1 MATSIDKSVNWRK
14 SADTPDYQVAA
25 RRVDTFVQPQ
35 RNTKGDQVAEALN
48 QAAGVISN
56 VGKQQ
61 AQAQKEALRK
71 ATALQKDQAR
81 VDANA
86 EAALFNEAQKEQS
99 YNEDSTFDGIFGNVY
114 AEGSDARTRLNDITN
129 KYKDNPEALA
139 TFENSFK
146 MQTEAPTI
154 KAIGSAVAEQKFNA
168 ISALMP
174 PEYATQLENHNG
186 DKDKAFRATESTM
199 FKKLTNKVD
208 GYGLKPSLAADML
221 GKVFLNE
228 TITRDSNGF
237 ANTYNAEKYIELGK
251 GSNEMRVKLQNAIT
265 TQTRYAA
272 SERSNQRT
280 EDKIAEDAITAERT
294 TALMDGTWA
303 TSDSDILA
311 NTSLTDAQKIQLVNT
326 NRAVKQQ
333 NSIAATPELKAE
345 AKRLFYSAKRD
356 LTYAAISGDYT
367 AFGFTEK
374 PSVEEL
380 EDKLAKMYFGK
391 MANVNDFNTLVASAS
406 EQLDL
411 SNHIDKQGST
421 KVLNVRVKQLS
432 GQFEASMF
440 TRNMRKYS
448 QEVLDNVPW
457 ETHLN
462 QEFSKEVHEQ
472 LQEHVKGGGIV
483 SDGTLSSIYDSAA
496 NKVMQ
501 PIIDYANADP
511 QGRKTIREEGLNEQ
525 PPKVGGNVEKL
536 TAPNAKG
543 LSMWEAYAKANGG
556 YPSEAFLASWDAR
569 GLERVSEAPTDTPE
583 ELEAQKIEE
592 QDKAI
597 REKMEVI
604 LDAKN
609 EPSPTQNKRTKA
621 YQEAEKALEGVSEE
635 KREEII
641 NQYAEGVIEA
651 LEAKLPTFAYT
662 ARPEVKEFI
671 MKIRENPEAVFEDT
685 WMRRYYD
692 KSGG

>member
-1 MATSIDKSVNWRK
+1 MATSIDKSTNWRK
-14 SADTPDYQVAA
+14 SADKPDYQVAA
-25 RRVDTFVQPQ
+25 RQVDTFVQQP
-35 RNTKGDQVAEALN
+35 RNTKGDQVAAALN
-48 QAAGVISN
+48 QAAGVVSN

-61 AQAQKEALRK
+61 VQAQKEAERK

-86 EAALFNEAQKEQS
+86 EAALFNEAQKEQP

-186 DKDKAFRATESTM
+186 DKDKAFRATESAM
-199 FKKLTNKVD
+199 FKKLTNKEE
-208 GYGLKPSLAADML
+208 GYGLKPSIAADML

-237 ANTYNAEKYIELGK
+237 ANTYNAEKYIASGK

-294 TALMDGTWA
+294 TELMSGAWVT
-303 TSDSDILA
+303 TDSNILG
-311 NTSLTDAQKIQLVNT
+311 NTTLTDAQKIQLVKINQ
-326 NRAVKQQ
+326 AVKQQ
-333 NSIAATPELKAE
+333 NSIAATPELKAQ
-345 AKRLFYSAKRD
+345 AKRLYLKTKRE
-356 LTYAAISGDYT
+356 LTSAAISGDYT

-374 PSVEEL
+374 PSAEEL
-380 EDKLAKMYFGK
+380 EDRLAKMYFGK
-391 MANVNDFNTLVASAS
+391 MANEQDFNTLVASAS
-406 EQLDL
+406 EHLDL

-448 QEVLDNVPW
+448 QEVLDNIPW

-462 QEFSKEVHEQ
+462 QEFSREVHEQ
-472 LQEHVKGGGIV
+472 LQEHVKAGGEV
-483 SDGTLSSIYDSAA
+483 TNATLSSIYDNAA
-496 NKVMQ
+496 TKVMQ
-501 PIIDYANADP
+501 PIIDYANANPKD
-511 QGRKTIREEGLNEQ
+511 REAIREKGLVEQ
-525 PPKVGGNVEKL
+525 PTLDEQVDSSVKTLLEGNVEELK
-536 TAPNAKG
+536 APNDKG
-543 LSMWEAYAKANGG
+543 LVQWEKASKANGG
-556 YPSEAFLASWDAR
+556 YPDEAFLKQWDAL
-569 GLERVSEAPTDTPE
+569 GVERVSEGNTEINP
-583 ELEAQKIEE
+583 
-592 QDKAI
+592 
-597 REKMEVI
+597 RGMN
-604 LDAKN
+604 KN
-609 EPSPTQNKRTKA
+609 PR
-621 YQEAEKALEGVSEE
+621 
-635 KREEII
+635 
-641 NQYAEGVIEA
+641 
-651 LEAKLPTFAYT
+651 AKLSNKKP
-662 ARPEVKEFI
+662 
-671 MKIRENPEAVFEDT
+671 NNN
-685 WMRRYYD
+685 
-692 KSGG
+692 GG